1 MIILMNGPPGSGK
14 DMAATF
20 FKKDLPNAAEL
31 KMSKPLKDCFRA
43 MFNFGDIQSKTML
56 NETKDQ
62 PHKSLGGYS
71 PREVQIDIY
80 EWMRKRFGDA
90 VLAQAFIRE
99 VEATPANYIIVTDGG
114 MQAEDDAVVNHFGRD
129 KIKCIQLSR
138 PGCTFDNDSRSYLNC
153 EALGIDYIKIINAHE
168 LPLYR
173 RQLQRAWIKWGLP
186 VRESAQKLG

>member
-31 KMSKPLKDCFRA
+31 KMSKPLKDCFRT
-43 MFNFGDIQSKTML
+43 MFNFGDIQSRTML
-56 NETKDQ
+56 NELKDQ
-62 PHKSLGGYS
+62 SQAALNGLT
-71 PREVQIDIY
+71 PREVQILLYD
-80 EWMRKRFGDA
+80 WMRNLFGDD

-99 VEATPANYIIVTDGG
+99 INITPANYIIVTDGG
-114 MQAEDDAVVNHFGRD
+114 MQVEDDALVNHIGR
-129 KIKCIQLSR
+129 KSVKCIQLSR
-138 PGCTFDNDSRSYLNC
+138 PGCNFDKDSRSYLDC
-153 EALGIDYIKIINAHE
+153 SALGIDMIKIHNEHE